1 MPSKKEDLPDTLER
15 SPAKVQRAYEETLD
29 SAHDQYGDEEAL
41 RIRGS
46 KTWRLL
52 EEKISR
58 EKK

>member
-1 MPSKKEDLPDTLER
+1 MSEE
-15 SPAKVQRAYEETLD
+15 EETEMIAYVFAMLIM
-29 SAHDQYGDEEAL
+29 SINKLCDQYGDEEAL